1 MRDGGSTQQLGSFLK
16 ELRRRE
22 VFQTAGI
29 YAASAWLFTEI
40 TLAFIDR
47 SPMPESSKALVACG
61 LVSVFIGGFPIA
73 LILAWF
79 FDLTRRGVTRDQ
91 PIARGSN
98 INAMSALAL
107 VIVAAAA
114 VMWSVN
120 PCGLGRIL
128 GIAVLPCSYNGDP
141 EFDYQ
146 APGVARELNYRLSHL
161 PQLHVPANVAVDY
174 FSERIVD
181 PVKLSTVLGADR
193 LVECGLR
200 RSNERLSLNLQLY
213 DPGSKQSLWT
223 NEYVGQASDEL
234 FLIADVFHDLTGA
247 EAINIAARAG
257 SRLERVNLPP
267 TSSSDAWIL
276 FQRAR
281 QAEALSDFE
290 EALSL
295 YSKVSYLDEDF
306 SRAGAAWGRLLWLS
320 TFSPDFDPKEKTV
333 LTEVARGLLHD
344 AEIDVTEPAD
354 LLANLM
360 YAMASGV
367 LDSSDKTQAGAAVEP
382 EALHEKII
390 SIRPS
395 YTEEYVWWGAWLQQN
410 GRDEEARAAF
420 ARAKEL
426 DPSGEILRL
435 YNAIVNGTTL

>member
-1 MRDGGSTQQLGSFLK
+1 MRDGSISEQLTSFLK

-29 YAASAWLFTEI
+29 YAAGAWLLTEI
-40 TLAFIDR
+40 ALTFIDR
-47 SPMPESSKALVACG
+47 SPLPESSKALIACG
-61 LVSVFIGGFPIA
+61 LVSVFISGFPIA

-91 PIARGSN
+91 PIARGN
-98 INAMSALAL
+98 GINAMSALAL
-107 VIVAAAA
+107 IIVATAA

-128 GIAVLPCSYNGDP
+128 GIAVLPCSYYGDP

-181 PVKLSTVLGADR
+181 PVELSTVLGADR

-200 RSNERLSLNLQLY
+200 RSKERLSLNLQLY
-213 DPGSKQSLWT
+213 DPGSKQTLWT
-223 NEYVGQASDEL
+223 DEYVGQASDEL
-234 FLIADVFHDLTGA
+234 FLIAEAFRDLTGKHA
-247 EAINIAARAG
+247 VNIAARAG
-257 SRLERVNLPP
+257 SRLEQANSTP
-267 TSSSDAWIL
+267 TISNEAWSL

-281 QAEALSDFE
+281 QAEASSNME

-295 YSKVSYLDEDF
+295 FDKAGWFDEDF
-306 SRAGAAWGRLLWLS
+306 TRAAASSGRLLWLS
-320 TFSPDFDPKEKTV
+320 TFSPDFDPERKAE
-333 LTEVARGLLHD
+333 LTLAAQSFLHN
-344 AEIDVTEPAD
+344 AEIEAADQAD
-354 LLANLM
+354 LLANKILVL
-360 YAMASGV
+360 ASGV
-367 LDSSDKTQAGAAVEP
+367 TESGDKTKPRIFSDA

-390 SIRPS
+390 SMRPS
-395 YTEEYVWWGAWLQQN
+395 YANEYVWWGTWLERN
-410 GRDEEARAAF
+410 GRNEEAKAAF
-420 ARAKEL
+420 TRAEEL
-426 DPSGEILRL
+426 DLSGETKKI
-435 YNAIVNGTTL
+435 YSAIVNEAMP